1 MRHKRSW
8 RHAVCIGVY
17 NPLMSSEEIIKLL
30 KAAGW
35 RKVHQKGSHTQF
47 KHTLK
52 PGKIT
57 VPHPKKDLPLGTA
70 KAILKQAGIPS

>member
-47 KHTLK
+47 KHTLI

>member
-1 MRHKRSW
+1 MFSDE
-8 RHAVCIGVY
+8 V
-17 NPLMSSEEIIKLL
+17 IKLL
-30 KAAGW
+30 KAAGR
-35 RKVHQKGSHTQF
+35 RKVHEKGSHTQF
-47 KHTLK
+47 EHALK

>member
-1 MRHKRSW
+1 
-8 RHAVCIGVY
+8 
-17 NPLMSSEEIIKLL
+17 MSSDDIIKLL

-35 RKVHQKGSHTQF
+35 RKVYQKGSHTQF
-47 KHTLK
+47 KHATK

-70 KAILKQAGIPS
+70 RAILKQAGIQP